1 MILQWLT
8 QRIDKLYAVD
18 GESVAA
24 DVLAVEKE
32 IYDKAWLLFQLP
44 TEYTP
49 SAGHAAMANAITAA
63 LKKFDGFT
71 SDAGRIARMEMMH
84 VVEGLR
90 HLVALGSPETFDK
103 VAGPTLV
110 PVTTPKVITSLT
122 AQLQQQDAA
131 SAALLATPT
140 PPPAP
145 VTPAPVTPAPVT
157 PAPVTPAPVT
167 PAPVTPAAPQPPQ
180 LIDGTNLDSP
190 APEAQ
195 IPTAPTPAPPAD
207 PPADPPED
215 DASDTTE
222 QSPAAGVAPAS

>member
-145 VTPAPVTPAPVT
+145 VTPA
-157 PAPVTPAPVT
+157 
-167 PAPVTPAAPQPPQ
+167 APQPPQ